1 MSDHWALDSGSVA
14 VLGRTQTG
22 KTTSSREMHAET
34 SRVSIWLNRRGTDR
48 VGNVAGKR
56 VRSIKG
62 LESGF
67 ASNTYR
73 YNFLSSD
80 PEQDVVTLQEW
91 LWEVAHRADR
101 ELPLQ
106 LVVDEAHHLAPQSQ
120 KKDLAS
126 RDAIRKMAKE
136 GMKRNIKLILITQ
149 DPVAMDKQT
158 LRQSEYRL
166 IFEMSTEA
174 QHHTREYGF
183 DFERLSETDK
193 HTGVLH
199 RADGE
204 VLDGAVKARSKY
216 AV

>member
-1 MSDHWALDSGSVA
+1 MSDHWATDAGSIG

-22 KTTSSREMHAET
+22 KTTSSREVHAET
-34 SRVSIWLNRRGTDR
+34 SRVSIWLNRRGSDR
-48 VGNVAGKR
+48 VPNVAGKR
-56 VRSIKG
+56 VRSLEG

-67 ASNTYR
+67 RSNTRR
-73 YNFLSSD
+73 YNFLSAA

-106 LVVDEAHHLAPQSQ
+106 LVVDEAHHLAPQTNA
-120 KKDLAS
+120 KDEPS
-126 RDAIRKMAKE
+126 RDAVRKLAKE
-136 GMKRNIKLILITQ
+136 GMKRNIKLVLITQ
-149 DPVAMDKQT
+149 DPVALDKQT
-158 LRQSEYRL
+158 LRQTEYRL

-174 QHHTREYGF
+174 QHHVSEYGF
-183 DFERLSETDK
+183 DFEQLATTDK

-216 AV
+216 AQ